1 MSTCAHAQVL
11 PGAWDAGRLVVEARR
26 FVRSARCVVTS
37 TVILTCV
44 GCFLRL
50 PIVLHRITAL
60 LVICV
65 GLMFPGLSALA
76 CCSTTAPMHDCCPFG
91 QRSPGQDPGS
101 SLVELSTGIETC
113 CTVSVT
119 NAATVVSTA
128 DTHTVRKQQP
138 RPDPLALLA
147 SVVLHAAVDALPPSN
162 IGRDFATYRPS
173 YSTLYLSSGRLRL

>member
-1 MSTCAHAQVL
+1 MRRGPLRRRDPAICAWRTLRAKFQRHAD
-11 PGAWDAGRLVVEARR
+11 PHRL
-26 FVRSARCVVTS
+26 
-37 TVILTCV
+37 
-44 GCFLRL
+44 FLNL

-76 CCSTTAPMHDCCPFG
+76 CCSTTAPMHDCCAFG
-91 QRSPGQDPGS
+91 QRSPGQDLGS

-113 CTVSVT
+113 CTASVT
-119 NAATVVSTA
+119 NAATIISTA
-128 DTHTVRKQQP
+128 DTRTVRKQQP

-147 SVVLHAAVDALPPSN
+147 SVVLHAAIDALPPSN
-162 IGRDFATYRPS
+162 SGSSFVAYRPS

>member
-1 MSTCAHAQVL
+1 MEAM
-11 PGAWDAGRLVVEARR
+11 RFVVETRR
-26 FVRSARCVVTS
+26 FVRGARCVVSS
-37 TVILTCV
+37 TVILTRV
-44 GCFLRL
+44 GCSLIC

-65 GLMFPGLSALA
+65 GLLFPGLSALA

-91 QRSPGQDPGS
+91 QRSPGQDPAS
-101 SLVELSTGIETC
+101 SVVELAAGIETC
-113 CTVSVT
+113 CTASVA
-119 NAATVVSTA
+119 NAATIISTA
-128 DTHTVRKQQP
+128 DTHTVRKQQQ

-147 SVVLHAAVDALPPSN
+147 SVVLHVAVEALPPSN